1 MTALKIDA
9 ALANLQQEVNNC
21 EKVLSQLIQTKKKRL
36 EKSMEIKKLNSQL
49 QKSPIAIIGI
59 ASLFPQSKNLQEY
72 WEKILH
78 KVDCITDVPSSR
90 WDVESYYD
98 PDPKVPDKT
107 YCKRGGFLPEID
119 FNPMEFGLPPNI
131 LEVTDISQLLSLVV
145 AKQALEDAGY
155 GSSRQFNRER
165 TGVILGVALARQLS
179 VPLCNRLQ
187 YPIWEKVLKSSG
199 LSDKDTQK
207 IVEKMKL
214 AYVNWEENAFPG
226 MLANVVSGRIA
237 NRLDLGGMNC
247 VVDAA
252 CASSFGALKMAVSEL
267 NERRS
272 DMMLTGGVDTDNSIL
287 AYMCF
292 SKTPAVSPSQNTKP
306 FDDDADGMMLGEGI
320 GMIVLKRLEDAE
332 RDDDRIYAV
341 IKGIGTSSD
350 GKYKSI
356 YAPRP
361 EGQVRALC
369 HAYEDAGFSP
379 LTVSLVEAHGTGTRA
394 GDVTEF
400 TALKEFF
407 SENNSNT
414 QHIALGSVKSQ
425 IGHTKAAAGTASLIK
440 TALALHHKV
449 LPPTINITKP
459 NSKFNIETSP
469 FYLNTE
475 TKPWLCSDGGARRA
489 GVSCFGF
496 GGTNYHVVM
505 EEYESEHHF
514 GYRLHSTP
522 QSILLS
528 ASTTKQ
534 LLIQCE
540 DILQKLQSSAKDKC
554 YLELIESSKSLEI
567 PLTDVRVGFV
577 VDSLAEACDSLQ
589 IIIDWLKKCQESESW
604 NLPQGIYYRK
614 TGIALNGKV
623 VALFSGQG
631 SQYLNMGRE
640 LAINFPCLRQAYSYM
655 NGFLHQ
661 DGLPLISDIVFPP
674 PGFDAA
680 TRQVQSEVLQRTEYA
695 QPAIGVFSVGLYKIL
710 QQAGF
715 KPDFVAGHSF
725 GELTALWAAE
735 VLSDEDY
742 FFLVKARSQAM
753 AMPKNLNFDA
763 GAMLS
768 VKGDVSG
775 VNQVV
780 KNFPQVTIANL
791 NSKNQVV
798 LAGVKP
804 EIAQVQQ
811 ILNQQGYST
820 VLLSVSAAFHT
831 PLVSRAQK
839 PFAQAIEAVTF
850 KNAKIPVYSNVTGK
864 RYPTEPQAIKNIL
877 KEHLINPVRFQ
888 HEIENIYAD
897 GGCIFIEF
905 GPRNILTNLVKD
917 TLGDKPHLAVALN
930 ATSQKD
936 SDRLFREAVMQLR
949 VAGLPLKNLDP
960 YQRSPKV
967 VESEDN
973 KILNVRLNGTN
984 YVAEKT
990 KIAFENALKDGQ
1002 KVKVHTSNSEVK
1014 SVTDS
1019 IVLTPPA
1026 CQSNGHLQ
1034 KNGHQLKSP
1043 RTPSEM
1049 KIAPISTLSTSNTSI
1064 SVQQAFEPKMQ
1075 KTPNLNYQSLFASL
1089 ESSLKQFHQH
1099 QDEIL
1104 RIHEQFLNH
1113 QIEYGKTFC
1122 QLMEQ
1127 QNLLFVNENATQQ
1140 QLETKLAV
1148 LESSERSINK
1158 FQAYQ
1163 DETLRIHEEYLK
1175 HEKDYTKT
1183 FCQLIQQ
1190 QYEILINSDSKVSDV
1205 GNRDS
1210 PAIISTVK
1218 ENDPIKQ
1225 DSTVPPADPSVA
1237 IPTNGHSSSPEPFLS
1252 NGSNHSSDQV
1262 WENMVAVAARH
1273 KSDFL
1278 KDIQLESTVAIAP
1291 PTQVSIDVAEFSQS
1305 LLNIVSEKTGYPAQI
1320 LELEMDME
1328 ADLGI
1333 DSIKRVEILGT
1344 LQQRYPNLPQA
1355 NPDELTQLRT
1365 LAQIVDY
1372 IKTLVQESD
1381 RTSTIATD
1389 FEQSQVISSPT
1400 HDLSSEYIRIPA
1412 SGYVCV
1418 NPNNQS
1424 LYERDLNISYPTTS
1438 NALEVVQEEADEQT
1452 QLSAAIAPPTQVSID
1467 VTKFS
1472 QSLLNIVSE
1481 KTGYPAQILELEMDM
1496 EADLGIDSI
1505 KRVEILGALQQR
1517 YPNLPQA
1524 NPDELT
1530 QLCTLAQIVEYL
1542 QLSLV
1547 GSAEKKN
1554 AESIALQQQPS
1565 LAHNIPRCA
1574 VKLKFLPKPDFLDFT
1589 FSKNYIALLTDDG
1602 GLTTAKLAQF
1612 LKEQGWKVIVL
1623 SFPPSAIA
1631 KQSPL
1636 PEEVIRI
1643 ALEDM
1648 SEEHLKQQLTA
1659 IANTY
1664 GSIGAF
1670 IHLNPLFVSSQNDGI
1685 QYLEVEKAIVK
1696 HIFLIAKHLKKSLH
1710 QAAHEGYSCFCTITR
1725 LDGAF
1730 GLTQKVN
1737 FGAISAGLFG
1747 LTKSLNFEWESVF
1760 CRAIDLYPNLDAEE
1774 SAQDIIAELHDPNRL
1789 IAEVGYS
1796 KNGRVTL
1803 TAEPFI

>member
-1 MTALKIDA
+1 
-9 ALANLQQEVNNC
+9 
-21 EKVLSQLIQTKKKRL
+21 
-36 EKSMEIKKLNSQL
+36 MEIRKLNSQL

-78 KVDCITDVPSSR
+78 KIDCITDVPPSR

-155 GSSRQFNRER
+155 GSSTQFNRER
-165 TGVILGVALARQLS
+165 TGVILGVALGRQLS

-199 LSDKDTQK
+199 LSDEDTQK

-237 NRLDLGGMNC
+237 NRLDLGGINC

-267 NERRS
+267 SEHHS

-292 SKTPAVSPSQNTKP
+292 SKTPAISPSQNTKP

-361 EGQVRALC
+361 EGQVRALRR
-369 HAYEDAGFSP
+369 AYEDADLSP
-379 LTVSLVEAHGTGTRA
+379 LTVSLLEAHGTGTKA
-394 GDVTEF
+394 GDVAEF

-407 SENNSNT
+407 SENNSKN

-449 LPPTINITKP
+449 LPPTINIIKP
-459 NSKFNIETSP
+459 NSKFNLETSP

-475 TKPWLCSDGGARRA
+475 TKPWLCIDGGAPRRA
-489 GVSCFGF
+489 GVSSFGF

-514 GYRLHSTP
+514 AYRLHSTP

-528 ASTTKQ
+528 ASTPKQ
-534 LLIQCE
+534 LLAQCE
-540 DILQKLQSSAKDKC
+540 DFLQKLQSTAKDRY
-554 YLELIESSKSLEI
+554 YLELIESSESLEV
-567 PLTDVRVGFV
+567 PLTHVRVGFV
-577 VDSLAEACDSLQ
+577 ADSLSEACDSLRMS
-589 IIIDWLKKCQESESW
+589 IDWLKKFHENESW

-614 TGIALNGKV
+614 TGIALQGKV

-640 LAINFPCLRQAYSYM
+640 LAINFPSLRQAYSYM
-655 NGFLHQ
+655 NGLLHQ
-661 DGLPLISDIVFPP
+661 DDLPPISDIVFPP
-674 PGFDAA
+674 PVFDAA
-680 TRQVQSEVLQRTEYA
+680 TRQAQSEVLQRTEHA
-695 QPAIGVFSVGLYKIL
+695 QAAIGVFSVGLYKIL

-735 VLSDEDY
+735 VLSDKDY

-753 AMPKNLNFDA
+753 AMPKDPNFDA

-780 KNFPQVTIANL
+780 KKFPQVTIANL

-811 ILNQQGYST
+811 ILNEQGYST

-831 PLVSRAQK
+831 PFVSRAQK

-850 KNAKIPVYSNVTGK
+850 KTAKIPVYSNVTGK

-877 KEHLINPVRFQ
+877 KEHLINSVRFQ

-897 GGCIFIEF
+897 GGYIFIEF

-936 SDRLFREAVMQLR
+936 SDRLLREAVVQLR

-960 YQRSPKV
+960 YQQSQKI
-967 VESEDN
+967 VESDEN

-984 YVAEKT
+984 YVTEKT
-990 KIAFENALKDGQ
+990 KIAFENALQDRQ
-1002 KVKVHTSNSEVK
+1002 KVTFNTSNSDIK

-1026 CQSNGHLQ
+1026 YQSNGHPQ

-1043 RTPSEM
+1043 HTTSEM
-1049 KIAPISTLSTSNTSI
+1049 KIAPISNLSAFDTPI
-1064 SVQQAFEPKMQ
+1064 SVQPPLEPKMQ
-1075 KTPNLNYQSLFASL
+1075 KTPHINYQSLLANL
-1089 ESSLKQFHQH
+1089 DSSLKQFHQH
-1099 QDEIL
+1099 QDDIL
-1104 RIHEQFLNH
+1104 RTHEQFLN
-1113 QIEYGKTFC
+1113 QQMEFGKIFC

-1127 QNLLFVNENATQQ
+1127 QNLLFANGNASQQ
-1140 QLETKLAV
+1140 QLETKLTV
-1148 LESSERSINK
+1148 LESSERSIK
-1158 FQAYQ
+1158 RFQAYQ
-1163 DETLRIHEEYLK
+1163 DQTLRIHEEYLN
-1175 HEKDYTKT
+1175 HEKEYAKN
-1183 FCQLIQQ
+1183 FYQLIQQ
-1190 QYEILINSDSKVSDV
+1190 QFEILLNSDSSDHQISTKVSDF

-1210 PAIISTVK
+1210 PLTVPTIR
-1218 ENDPIKQ
+1218 ENNATKH
-1225 DSTVPPADPSVA
+1225 DSTISFADLSVA
-1237 IPTNGHSSSPEPFLS
+1237 ISTNGHSRNPESVLS
-1252 NGSNHSSDQV
+1252 NGSSHG
-1262 WENMVAVAARH
+1262 
-1273 KSDFL
+1273 
-1278 KDIQLESTVAIAP
+1278 
-1291 PTQVSIDVAEFSQS
+1291 
-1305 LLNIVSEKTGYPAQI
+1305 LN
-1320 LELEMDME
+1320 
-1328 ADLGI
+1328 
-1333 DSIKRVEILGT
+1333 
-1344 LQQRYPNLPQA
+1344 
-1355 NPDELTQLRT
+1355 
-1365 LAQIVDY
+1365 
-1372 IKTLVQESD
+1372 LVQEND
-1381 RTSTIATD
+1381 FPQNIQPEST
-1389 FEQSQVISSPT
+1389 
-1400 HDLSSEYIRIPA
+1400 
-1412 SGYVCV
+1412 
-1418 NPNNQS
+1418 
-1424 LYERDLNISYPTTS
+1424 
-1438 NALEVVQEEADEQT
+1438 
-1452 QLSAAIAPPTQVSID
+1452 AAIAPPTQVSIN
-1467 VTKFS
+1467 VAEFS
-1472 QSLLNIVSE
+1472 QTLLNIVSQ

-1505 KRVEILGALQQR
+1505 KRVEILGAVQQQ
-1517 YPNLPQA
+1517 YPDLPKVNPDELAQLRTLAQIVEHIKTLVPESDRTQPISITADFEQPQIISSPAHDLSSEYIRVPASGYVSVNPNNQSFNERDLNISYPTASNALELVQEIVEADEQTQSSVVIAPPTQSIDVDEFSQTLLNIVSQKTGYPAQILELEMDMEADLGIDSIKRVEILGAVQQQYPDLPKA
-1524 NPDELT
+1524 NPDELA
-1530 QLCTLAQIVEYL
+1530 QLRTLAQIVEYL

-1547 GSAEKKN
+1547 SLAEKKT
-1554 AESIALQQQPS
+1554 
-1565 LAHNIPRCA
+1565 
-1574 VKLKFLPKPDFLDFT
+1574 LK
-1589 FSKNYIALLTDDG
+1589 
-1602 GLTTAKLAQF
+1602 
-1612 LKEQGWKVIVL
+1612 V
-1623 SFPPSAIA
+1623 
-1631 KQSPL
+1631 
-1636 PEEVIRI
+1636 
-1643 ALEDM
+1643 
-1648 SEEHLKQQLTA
+1648 
-1659 IANTY
+1659 
-1664 GSIGAF
+1664 
-1670 IHLNPLFVSSQNDGI
+1670 
-1685 QYLEVEKAIVK
+1685 
-1696 HIFLIAKHLKKSLH
+1696 
-1710 QAAHEGYSCFCTITR
+1710 
-1725 LDGAF
+1725 
-1730 GLTQKVN
+1730 
-1737 FGAISAGLFG
+1737 
-1747 LTKSLNFEWESVF
+1747 
-1760 CRAIDLYPNLDAEE
+1760 
-1774 SAQDIIAELHDPNRL
+1774 
-1789 IAEVGYS
+1789 
-1796 KNGRVTL
+1796 
-1803 TAEPFI
+1803 